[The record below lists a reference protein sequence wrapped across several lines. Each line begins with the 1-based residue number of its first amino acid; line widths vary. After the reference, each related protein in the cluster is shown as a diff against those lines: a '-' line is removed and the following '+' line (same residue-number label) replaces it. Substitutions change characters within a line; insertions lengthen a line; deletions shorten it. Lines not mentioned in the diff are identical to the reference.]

1 MEGAGLLG
9 EFSGTP
15 GSDAAP
21 SARPFPAHKERGAA
35 PRILVVEDD
44 PWDLATVVAVL
55 NDAGYRVHPA
65 PNASL
70 ALRFLAGSTP
80 DLILM
85 DVGLPDK
92 SGFELCRAVKSR
104 DELAD
109 VPVIFVSGADRLSDR
124 MTAFSAGAVDY
135 IAKPFESAEL
145 LARIRTHLSLRALQL
160 DLEVRVRERTA
171 ELAAACSRL
180 SASEERYRRI
190 TETITD
196 YVFQVKVQDGRPGD
210 PTHGP
215 GCVAVTGYTP
225 EELARD
231 PELWPA
237 MVVPEDRP
245 AVIEQARAVLA
256 GECFTPIEHRIVRKD
271 GAMRWVRNTPVPQF
285 GPDGS
290 LVACDGLI
298 QDITERRA
306 LETRLIQGQTMESLG
321 RLAGG
326 IAHDFN
332 NLLTAII
339 GNAQLAQGSLPTDE
353 EEARASIDEIVKAA
367 NRATSLTRQLLD
379 FARQRVVSAAPVNI
393 GDIVRESAPMLRR
406 LVCENVE
413 IETLIEPDLGLVEA
427 DPGQLQRLL
436 VNLVVNSGDAMPDG
450 GRLVIR
456 ASNMTLSAEAAAAHP
471 DLQPGPYAVLSVS
484 DTGIGMSAEVMSHLF
499 EPFFTTKEQ
508 GKGTG
513 LGLATSH
520 GIVKQLGGDF
530 EVESEPGIGTTFRII
545 LPLTEPPAALPAV
558 AAPPALVSAHG
569 ETVLVVEDE
578 QLVRR
583 LIVSI
588 LRTNG
593 YRVLEAADGRGA
605 LEIIESHGPQIDL
618 MVSDVVLPG
627 LSGRQLAVDFGAR
640 FPNAKLLL
648 VSGYLPAD
656 IDQWLHDGPP
666 IPFLAKP
673 FSSEALI
680 RKVREVLDGRVEM
693 SGDRTTGGADL
704 PAPDVHLPITVD

>member
-1 MEGAGLLG
+1 MDGAGPLG
-9 EFSGTP
+9 EFSATP
-15 GSDAAP
+15 GSDATPAQP
-21 SARPFPAHKERGAA
+21 FSARKERGAA
-35 PRILVVEDD
+35 PRVLVVEDD
-44 PWDLATVVAVL
+44 SYDLATVYAVL

-92 SGFELCRAVKSR
+92 SGFDLCREVKSR
-104 DELAD
+104 DEFAD
-109 VPVIFVSGADRLSDR
+109 VPIIFVSGSDRLSDR
-124 MTAFSAGAVDY
+124 MTAFAAGAVDY
-135 IAKPFESAEL
+135 IVKPFESIEL

-160 DLEVRVRERTA
+160 DLEARVQERTA
-171 ELAAACSRL
+171 ELAAAYSRL

-190 TETITD
+190 TERITD
-196 YVFQVKVQDGRPGD
+196 YVYAVRIGEDGQ
-210 PTHGP
+210 TTMIHGP
-215 GCVAVTGYTP
+215 GCTAVTGYSP
-225 EELARD
+225 EELAVD
-231 PELWPA
+231 PGLWIRI
-237 MVVPEDRP
+237 VLPEDRP
-245 AVIEQARAVLA
+245 IVTENTARLLA
-256 GECFTPIEHRIVRKD
+256 GQHFSPIEHRIVTKA
-271 GAMRWVRNTPVPQF
+271 GVERWVRNTLVPEYDER
-285 GPDGS
+285 GT
-290 LVACDGLI
+290 LRAYDGLI

-306 LETRLIQGQTMESLG
+306 LETRLIQAQTMESLG

-339 GNAQLAQGSLPTDE
+339 GNAQLAQGSLPTAD
-353 EEARASIDEIVKAA
+353 EARVSIDEIVKAA
-367 NRATSLTRQLLD
+367 NRAASLTRQLLD
-379 FARQRVVSAAPVNI
+379 FARQRVVSSVPVSI
-393 GDIVRESAPMLRR
+393 GDVVRESAPMLRR
-406 LVCENVE
+406 LVSENVE

-427 DPGQLQRLL
+427 DPGQLQRIL

-456 ASNMTLSAEAAAAHP
+456 AFNMTLSAEAAAAHP
-471 DLQPGPYAVLSVS
+471 DLKPGLYAVLSVS

-545 LPLTEPPAALPAV
+545 LPLTVPTAALPAV
-558 AAPPALVSAHG
+558 AAPPAPPAPVSVGG

-588 LRTNG
+588 LHTHG

-605 LEIIESHGPQIDL
+605 LEILESYGPQLDL
-618 MVSDVVLPG
+618 MVTDVVLPG

-640 FPNAKLLL
+640 CPNAKLLL

-656 IDQWLHDGPP
+656 IDQWLPDGPP

-680 RKVREVLDGRVEM
+680 RKVRDVLDGHVEM
-693 SGDRTTGGADL
+693 NGGHRTGERLEPLASE
-704 PAPDVHLPITVD
+704 V

>member
-1 MEGAGLLG
+1 MDGAGPLG
-9 EFSGTP
+9 EFSATP
-15 GSDAAP
+15 GSGAAP
-21 SARPFPAHKERGAA
+21 SAQPLSARQERGAA

-44 PWDLATVVAVL
+44 PGSLATVYAVL
-55 NDAGYRVHPA
+55 TDAGYRVHPA

-70 ALRFLAGSTP
+70 ALRFLANCAP

-92 SGFELCRAVKSR
+92 SGFELCRSIKSR
-104 DELAD
+104 DEIAD
-109 VPVIFVSGADRLSDR
+109 VPIIFLSGADRLSDR
-124 MTAFSAGAVDY
+124 MTAFAVGAVDY
-135 IAKPFESAEL
+135 IVKPFESIEL
-145 LARIRTHLSLRALQL
+145 LARIRTHLSLHALQL
-160 DLEVRVRERTA
+160 DLEARVQERTA
-171 ELAAACSRL
+171 ELAATNSRL

-190 TETITD
+190 TETITN
-196 YVFQVKVQDGRPGD
+196 YVYAVRIGDDGQA
-210 PTHGP
+210 TTIHGP
-215 GCVAVTGYTP
+215 GSVAVSGYSP
-225 EELARD
+225 EDLAAD
-231 PELWPA
+231 PDLWIRT
-237 MVVPEDRP
+237 VLPEDRP
-245 AVIEQARAVLA
+245 IVTENTARLLA
-256 GECFTPIEHRIVRKD
+256 GDHFGPIEYRIVTKA
-271 GAMRWVRNTPVPQF
+271 GVERWVRNTLVPEYDER
-285 GPDGS
+285 GT
-290 LVACDGLI
+290 LRAYDGLI
-298 QDITERRA
+298 QDITEQRK
-306 LETRLIQGQTMESLG
+306 LEAQLIQAQTMESLG

-353 EEARASIDEIVKAA
+353 EARASIDEILKAA
-367 NRATSLTRQLLD
+367 QRAASLTRQLLD
-379 FARQRVVSAAPVNI
+379 FARQRVVSSAPVSI
-393 GDIVRESAPMLRR
+393 GDVVRESATMLRR

-413 IETLIEPDLGLVEA
+413 IETLIEPDLGLVAA

-450 GRLVIR
+450 GRLVVR

-471 DLQPGPYAVLSVS
+471 DLKPGPYAVLSVS

-530 EVESEPGIGTTFRII
+530 EVESEPEIGTTFRII
-545 LPLTEPPAALPAV
+545 LPLAKPTAASPAVVSPPAP
-558 AAPPALVSAHG
+558 VSAGG

-588 LRTNG
+588 LHTSG
-593 YRVLEAADGRGA
+593 YKVLEAADGNGA
-605 LEIIESHGPQIDL
+605 IEIIESHGPQIDL
-618 MVSDVVLPG
+618 MVTDVVLPG

-640 FPNAKLLL
+640 CPDAKLLL
-648 VSGYLPAD
+648 VSGYLPSD
-656 IDQWLHDGPP
+656 IDQWLDDGPA

-680 RKVREVLDGRVEM
+680 RKVREVLDGNVEM
-693 SGDRTTGGADL
+693 NGHSKTSGGLESIASK
-704 PAPDVHLPITVD
+704 V